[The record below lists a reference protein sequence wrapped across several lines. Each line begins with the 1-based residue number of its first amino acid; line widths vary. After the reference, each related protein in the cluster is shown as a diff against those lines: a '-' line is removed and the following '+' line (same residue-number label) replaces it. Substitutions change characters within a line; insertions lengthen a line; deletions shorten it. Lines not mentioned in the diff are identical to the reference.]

1 MNELI
6 EQYQQG
12 YSQILT
18 ELDGLSEEQ
27 LNFKPSEQSWS
38 IKEIII
44 HIADAEL
51 VHIHRMKAV
60 LAEENPIMTAF
71 DQDLWTTR
79 LNYQNINHQL
89 YLQLFQ
95 MLRNSFLP
103 ILHNLTEQDYSRIGT
118 HNQAGQFSF
127 KDILE
132 HSIEHIDTHIGQIRR
147 VKASYLEQSNS

>member
-6 EQYQQG
+6 EQFKRG
-12 YSQILT
+12 YSQILM
-18 ELDGLSEEQ
+18 ELEGLTEEQ
-27 LNFKPSEQSWS
+27 LNFKPSEKSWS
-38 IKEIII
+38 IKEIIV

-60 LAEENPIMTAF
+60 LSEDNPVMTAF
-71 DQDLWTTR
+71 DQDLWATS
-79 LNYQNINHQL
+79 LNYQKIDHQL

-95 MLRNSFLP
+95 TLRNSFLP

-118 HNQAGQFSF
+118 HNEAGQLTF

-147 VKASYLEQSNS
+147 VKASYLELNQ